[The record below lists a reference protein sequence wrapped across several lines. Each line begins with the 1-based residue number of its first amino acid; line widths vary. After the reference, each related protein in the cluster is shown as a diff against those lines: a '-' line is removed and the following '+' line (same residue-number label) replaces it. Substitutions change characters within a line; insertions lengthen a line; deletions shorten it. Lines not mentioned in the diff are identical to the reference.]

1 MMFALLTELYNTV
14 YCSWSMAEFL
24 KVDLDFNAAADYV
37 VETPLQLSRDAG
49 LLDGVQK
56 VLIELCYRLP
66 APSIVQETRG
76 DRRAEDG
83 VRGRCPWAGTCPD
96 LSLFIGRS

>member
-66 APSIVQETRG
+66 ALRLFKKPEEIAVQRTG
-76 DRRAEDG
+76 CG
-83 VRGRCPWAGTCPD
+83 AGAPVLEPAQT
-96 LSLFIGRS
+96 